1 MSRRPPAGHC
11 CFSLD
16 IAAKPES
23 VPISPQFFLTISSKR
38 ILCDPLAEFTTFP
51 SAGSGLDSQRASSFN
66 RHKLFLPPKEVEMY
80 TTIRIRLASS
90 QTAIA
95 VVAILGLVCTTHA
108 QNIIMFDAPNSG
120 GTIATAI
127 NSTGQITGYY
137 QDTTSGITHGF
148 LRETDGTIITFDGPP
163 LTLAYSDFTVGLAIN
178 SAGQIA
184 GSYVE
189 YSVPAGEFLEH
200 GFLRDSD
207 GTITTFD
214 IGHRVLNSAIN
225 PAAQIAGSYVFSDLP
240 SPTAAFLRYSDGSI
254 TTFYDHSGF
263 TVFTAINA
271 KGQITGDGGA
281 IGSFLRQPDGTVTT
295 FAVPNASLT
304 YPIGIN
310 SSTQIT
316 GYFQD
321 TNLVN
326 HGFLRRRDG
335 TLARFRVPNASATV
349 PVAINS
355 LGQITGYYLDA
366 TYAYH
371 GFLRQTNGTIS
382 TLDVPNATLTHPTG
396 INSSGQITG
405 YYQDSQFVLH
415 GFVRTSEK

>member
-1 MSRRPPAGHC
+1 
-11 CFSLD
+11 
-16 IAAKPES
+16 
-23 VPISPQFFLTISSKR
+23 
-38 ILCDPLAEFTTFP
+38 
-51 SAGSGLDSQRASSFN
+51 
-66 RHKLFLPPKEVEMY
+66 MY

-178 SAGQIA
+178 SASQIA
-184 GSYVE
+184 
-189 YSVPAGEFLEH
+189 
-200 GFLRDSD
+200 
-207 GTITTFD
+207 
-214 IGHRVLNSAIN
+214 
-225 PAAQIAGSYVFSDLP
+225 
-240 SPTAAFLRYSDGSI
+240 
-254 TTFYDHSGF
+254 
-263 TVFTAINA
+263 
-271 KGQITGDGGA
+271 
-281 IGSFLRQPDGTVTT
+281 
-295 FAVPNASLT
+295 
-304 YPIGIN
+304 
-310 SSTQIT
+310 

-321 TNLVN
+321 TNFVN

-382 TLDVPNATLTHPTG
+382 TLDVPNATL
-396 INSSGQITG
+396 
-405 YYQDSQFVLH
+405 
-415 GFVRTSEK
+415 